1 MGALGGG
8 GVAELVQIF
17 ISFTSSEIWSLQFQ
31 YLKNGKHVLSE
42 KHGGDFAT
50 SYHAVSIYIYIYIV
64 VYL

>member
-1 MGALGGG
+1 MGALGGE

-50 SYHAVSIYIYIYIV
+50 SYHAVSIYIYLFIYE
-64 VYL
+64 